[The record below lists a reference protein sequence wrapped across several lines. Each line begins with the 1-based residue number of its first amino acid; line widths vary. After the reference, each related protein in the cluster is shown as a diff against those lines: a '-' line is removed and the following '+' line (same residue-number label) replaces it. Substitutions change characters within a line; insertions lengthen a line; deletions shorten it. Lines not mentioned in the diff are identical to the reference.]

1 MHPETSHPT
10 RKLFLPL
17 CGGVFFL
24 ILCFIPYVLPSY
36 YRFLIT
42 LALIY
47 GLFAMSYDI
56 VLGYTG
62 LVSVCHAIPFG
73 VAAYGT
79 LLASQRLGA
88 NLWIGALL
96 GVGLSVAAGWI
107 VGFFSTRSRG
117 AGFIIMTVIFTLVLY
132 TITLTWTSFTGGENG
147 LMLKTRTADII
158 PGLITLSFKVG
169 SLSLY
174 YFTLVILALSYL
186 ICRRIISSPFGM
198 ILQAIKGNEVRA
210 KAIGYNVERYKILS
224 NIIAGIFASIAGIL
238 FLFANCFISADVV
251 GIHPSVEVIIW
262 SLLGGIGSLVGPMFG
277 AIFMT
282 FLTDYLRKLTENYL
296 IILGALFFFAVL
308 FFPDGIAGFVKERMK
323 EL

>member
-1 MHPETSHPT
+1 
-10 RKLFLPL
+10 
-17 CGGVFFL
+17 
-24 ILCFIPYVLPSY
+24 VLPPY

-73 VAAYGT
+73 IAAYGT
-79 LLASQRLGA
+79 LLASQRLGV
-88 NLWIGALL
+88 NLWVGTLIGMT
-96 GVGLSVAAGWI
+96 LSAAVGWI

-117 AGFIIMTVIFTLVLY
+117 AGFIIMTIIFTLVLY
-132 TITLTWTSFTGGENG
+132 TITLTWTNFTGGENG
-147 LMLKTRTADII
+147 LMLKTRTANLI
-158 PGLITLSFKVG
+158 PGLVTLSFKVG

-174 YFTLVILALSYL
+174 YFTLVTLAVSYL
-186 ICRRIISSPFGM
+186 ICRRIVSSPFGM
-198 ILQAIKGNEVRA
+198 ILQAIRGNEVRA
-210 KAIGYNVERYKILS
+210 KAVGYHVERYKIFS

-251 GIHPSVEVIIW
+251 GIHTSIEVIIW
-262 SLLGGIGSLVGPMFG
+262 SLLGGIGSLAGPLFG

-282 FLTDYLRKLTENYL
+282 FLTDFLRKMTENYL

-308 FFPDGIAGFVKERMK
+308 FFPDGIAGFIRSKTK
-323 EL
+323 

>member
-1 MHPETSHPT
+1 M
-10 RKLFLPL
+10 
-17 CGGVFFL
+17 
-24 ILCFIPYVLPSY
+24 ILCLIPHVLPPY

-73 VAAYGT
+73 IAAYGT
-79 LLASQRLGA
+79 LLASQRLGV
-88 NLWIGALL
+88 NLWVGTLIGMT
-96 GVGLSVAAGWI
+96 LSAAVGWI

-117 AGFIIMTVIFTLVLY
+117 AGFIIMTIIFTLVLY
-132 TITLTWTSFTGGENG
+132 TITLTWTNFTGGENG
-147 LMLKTRTADII
+147 LMLKTRTANLI
-158 PGLITLSFKVG
+158 PGLVTLSFKVG

-174 YFTLVILALSYL
+174 YFTLVTLAVSYL
-186 ICRRIISSPFGM
+186 ICRRIVSSPFGM
-198 ILQAIKGNEVRA
+198 ILQAIRGNEVRA
-210 KAIGYNVERYKILS
+210 KAVGYHVERYKIFS

-251 GIHPSVEVIIW
+251 GIHTSIEVIIW
-262 SLLGGIGSLVGPMFG
+262 SLLGGIGSLAGPLFG
-277 AIFMT
+277 AMFMT
-282 FLTDYLRKLTENYL
+282 FLTDFLRKMTENYL

-308 FFPDGIAGFVKERMK
+308 FFPDGIAGFIRARMK
-323 EL
+323 